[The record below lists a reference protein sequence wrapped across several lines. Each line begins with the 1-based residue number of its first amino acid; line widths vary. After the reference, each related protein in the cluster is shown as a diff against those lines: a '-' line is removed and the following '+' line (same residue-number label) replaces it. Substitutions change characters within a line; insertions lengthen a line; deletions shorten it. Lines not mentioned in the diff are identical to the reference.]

1 MTDVDVSAVGVFML
15 LSYSELRGLLVLVSP
30 PPPPPWQSHH
40 HAGAWDF
47 IHNHCILMVMSIL
60 QHYIITTLHNSVNT
74 REECNRMP
82 DSNEPQIF
90 ISLQNHFPP
99 SDVTVFAS
107 VLSVGLT
114 ELTCFHVA
122 CWEN

>member
-1 MTDVDVSAVGVFML
+1 
-15 LSYSELRGLLVLVSP
+15 
-30 PPPPPWQSHH
+30 
-40 HAGAWDF
+40 
-47 IHNHCILMVMSIL
+47 MVMSTL

-90 ISLQNHFPP
+90 LSLQNQFSP

-107 VLSVGLT
+107 VLSDVTLT
-114 ELTCFHVA
+114 ELTCFYVA
-122 CWEN
+122 CWGN